1 MQSAPNC
8 YGFGAK
14 KPSTS
19 FNVKITK
26 LTRDV
31 ILYKRVEGRKVKDC
45 ALPSACMFGD
55 WLSDGRYES
64 DGFKNTYNAIAQSN
78 HDAIEIFAALA
89 ITNGIGWEA
98 VLVAIG
104 YEPLLEPSDAAKGWL

>member
-55 WLSDGRYES
+55 WSREYAE
-64 DGFKNTYNAIAQSN
+64 GFDERHRVAFEKLGT
-78 HDAIEIFAALA
+78 E
-89 ITNGIGWEA
+89 
-98 VLVAIG
+98 LVNM
-104 YEPLLEPSDAAKGWL
+104 